1 MYNFAHLVPSSI
13 GAAATKGT
21 VQCRRIKKRTKQQNR
36 EEPKAVPFGGEGVT
50 SGSGGDIYGPPQLS
64 ILGPK
69 GYTAE
74 PECGPARKTSRPT
87 YLARN
92 DARPAPLG
100 PAAARGRPLFGM
112 EQQRHFRLLSL
123 HRIPAFSAHLV
134 FLDPPVSVLKKW
146 ARIFQPLERVAVTF
160 SAFAGKRRRIFF
172 FLLI

>member
-134 FLDPPVSVLKKW
+134 FLDPPVSVLKKMG
-146 ARIFQPLERVAVTF
+146 AHISTFGAGSGHFQRVR
-160 SAFAGKRRRIFF
+160 GKETAYFF